1 MSKEHIQE
9 IEALI
14 LSGDIDLDDY
24 RSRFKNNQNR
34 DMLLDDDQLIE
45 YIAVDEEEGPLDID
59 DFVGKILER
68 EANLPQVLEDKVS
81 IVGSTQSLA
90 MNMAGELDADE
101 AFNSLTKDI
110 LEAYELVKR
119 APIVLLWEMKDKFGW
134 DYIDQLPIPGSYV
147 KAGRLMIGDDEDI
160 GPVGNRRADKFKVKV
175 RQTDGTEKEQP
186 RTFYKTLSESY
197 NIGKNAQS
205 VIDNLALAA
214 DPKTRYE
221 AKEPYKSMSTRK
233 RLAELDRWKFRKARL
248 PLLFKQAVQCRI
260 QYLAIESLNGVKT
273 GYMSTTHTVDGK
285 ETVSLDNV
293 NKPFWISDN
302 KGADGV
308 IDVYTVAEYL
318 RFDVKTAKENGG
330 TYDALIAT
338 IARAPKK
345 TTSAYPELKTVEESS
360 GPFAVLSAFFSQD
373 KSDWKKRETAL
384 ITFLT
389 NKDNTHEL
397 LSFGDTMMSMDG
409 VFNVV
414 HTAYDAARLELKNK
428 ESKERQDKA
437 REQAKKL
444 SDKHNESVK
453 TKPQKDIQMPTET
466 NEAKRHAVDLKTMMK

>member
-1 MSKEHIQE
+1 
-9 IEALI
+9 
-14 LSGDIDLDDY
+14 
-24 RSRFKNNQNR
+24 
-34 DMLLDDDQLIE
+34 
-45 YIAVDEEEGPLDID
+45 
-59 DFVGKILER
+59 
-68 EANLPQVLEDKVS
+68 
-81 IVGSTQSLA
+81 
-90 MNMAGELDADE
+90 
-101 AFNSLTKDI
+101 
-110 LEAYELVKR
+110 
-119 APIVLLWEMKDKFGW
+119 
-134 DYIDQLPIPGSYV
+134 
-147 KAGRLMIGDDEDI
+147 MIGDDEDI

-345 TTSAYPELKTVEESS
+345 TTSAYPELKTVEESA

-409 VFNVV
+409 VFNSV